1 MKQIKFKYI
10 IYYLQI
16 LIVINK
22 LNLFQRLAQKIEMD
36 KLADPNSTQS
46 KKKRNL
52 SPGSSNDYN
61 RSSRSTVRAER
72 TVLPAAGTLLTE
84 ESLGSSPD
92 LSKGSQSQAQS

>member
-1 MKQIKFKYI
+1 LKQIKFKYI

-52 SPGSSNDYN
+52 SPDSSNDCD
-61 RSSRSTVRAER
+61 RFK
-72 TVLPAAGTLLTE
+72 TE
-84 ESLGSSPD
+84 ESRGSSPD
-92 LSKGSQSQAQS
+92 LSKGSQYQAQS